1 MKHRSFNYS
10 TINSTRSRKRRNN
23 RRANTK
29 TKHLF
34 KGALF
39 IVSLAVVLFGLK
51 LLISPV
57 VGAIASMM
65 KESSVTISYMLNK
78 GDIKK
83 VNDIT
88 NFLILGVDERYE
100 GGPSLTDTIMILS
113 YNHKTKSTVMISLPR
128 DLWVQIPA
136 FDGVSSYFTKINSV
150 YSVGEK
156 YGYKSDE
163 KDGIGGGAGLLS
175 EVIENHIGVPI
186 QYYAKINFDGFR
198 ELIDI
203 VGGVDIYVE
212 RAFTDYQYPREGY
225 EDAPEEM
232 RNEIVSFE
240 QGWQHMDG
248 ETALKYARSRHAL
261 GPEGS
266 DFARAKRQ
274 QKVVMALKDKLVS
287 NDTIFNLDR
296 LRNIYLTLS
305 NKFDTNVSVTELPLL
320 YKLAEEQA
328 KDLKITSVVLD
339 SGYGEE
345 GLLYTPDPA
354 QYGGAFVLIPR
365 GGWPVIEDYINSK
378 IYPAP
383 QDDSNE

>member
-1 MKHRSFNYS
+1 MRHRSFNYS
-10 TINSTRSRKRRNN
+10 TMNSSRSKRKRNL
-23 RRANTK
+23 RRSNPK

-39 IVSLAVVLFGLK
+39 IVSLAIVLFGLK

-78 GDIKK
+78 GDIKQ

-88 NFLILGVDERYE
+88 NFLVLGVDERFE
-100 GGPSLTDTIMILS
+100 GGPSLTDTIMIVS
-113 YNHKTKSTVMISLPR
+113 YNHKTKSTVIISLPR

-136 FDGVSSYFTKINSV
+136 FNNVSSYYTKINSV
-150 YSVGEK
+150 YSLGDE
-156 YGYKSDE
+156 YGYKASEDA
-163 KDGIGGGAGLLS
+163 DIGGGAGLLAK
-175 EVIENHIGVPI
+175 VIEDHIGVPI
-186 QYYAKINFDGFR
+186 QYYVKINFDGFR

-203 VGGVDIYVE
+203 VDGVDIYVE
-212 RAFTDYQYPREGY
+212 QSFTDYQYPREGY
-225 EDAPEEM
+225 ANAPEEM
-232 RNEIVSFE
+232 RNEVVSFQ

-274 QKVVMALKDKLVS
+274 QKVILALKDKLIS
-287 NDTIFNLDR
+287 NNTIFSLDR

-328 KDLKITSVVLD
+328 ENKSIESVVLD

-345 GLLYTPDPA
+345 GLLYTPDA
-354 QYGGAFVLIPR
+354 SQYGGAFVLIPR
-365 GGWPVIEDYINSK
+365 GGWSVIEDYINSK
-378 IYPAP
+378 LYPT